1 METAKSIFGKQ
12 NKVLYLLILFFFSTS
27 INQYYGN
34 LGVCPIDS
42 FWFFNSGYDV
52 LNGHYPFKDYWTIA
66 GPFITYTQA
75 LLFKIFGVSWFSY
88 VLHASI
94 FNFLIS
100 ISTFY
105 TLYKLKLNIHYCFF
119 YALLVSILA
128 YPSAGTPFVDHH
140 ASIISIISVFC
151 FILALK
157 TNSKIFYSGQAYRR
171 SNNPKDKVIN
181 DQLGIEILGS
191 KNKFTDDL
199 KVLKTIANSIE
210 KIKIKNT
217 SIKIG
222 DVSLFQ
228 KLIES
233 LKFPERWKMRLKRH
247 FWRPQYFE
255 DLLNRLETNSDIDP
269 TAINLDKKKFFEMKN
284 LDQNKEIANRKIS
297 EILSRFDRKI
307 KDRRSFG
314 ENKKIVKIIRE
325 FLNINCS
332 IDKLEKTL
340 KNLVKKNKL
349 SNSVFK
355 DLSTIKN
362 LSKINSKTT
371 FSTNFGRD
379 IEYYTGIVFEIYSS
393 SKKEIARGG
402 RYDGLL
408 KSLGSK
414 KYISA
419 VGAAI
424 NLNNL

>member
-1 METAKSIFGKQ
+1 MKSKNYSENIIQVFKRDGF
-12 NKVLYLLILFFFSTS
+12 VLSE
-27 INQYYGN
+27 
-34 LGVCPIDS
+34 P
-42 FWFFNSGYDV
+42 DV
-52 LNGHYPFKDYWTIA
+52 LLDSDYIIQRSGENFRKLMFTFEDDTGKSMCLRPDLTVASCIKYLKDNSKA
-66 GPFITYTQA
+66 
-75 LLFKIFGVSWFSY
+75 
-88 VLHASI
+88 
-94 FNFLIS
+94 
-100 ISTFY
+100 
-105 TLYKLKLNIHYCFF
+105 
-119 YALLVSILA
+119 
-128 YPSAGTPFVDHH
+128 
-140 ASIISIISVFC
+140 
-151 FILALK
+151 
-157 TNSKIFYSGQAYRR
+157 NSKIFYSGQAYRR
-171 SNNPKDKVIN
+171 SSRPKDKIIN

-191 KNKFTDDL
+191 KNKTIDDL

-217 SIKIG
+217 SIKVG

-233 LKFPERWKMRLKRH
+233 LKIPERWKMRLKRH

-255 DLLNRLETNSDIDP
+255 DLLNRLETNSDVDP
-269 TAINLDKKKFFEMKN
+269 AAINLDKEKFSEMKN
-284 LDQNKEIANRKIS
+284 LEQSKEIANRKIS

-307 KDRRSFG
+307 KDPRSFI

-325 FLNINCS
+325 FLKINCS

-340 KNLVKKNKL
+340 KSFVKKNKL
-349 SNSVFK
+349 NNSVFK
-355 DLSTIKN
+355 DLANIKN
-362 LSKINSKTT
+362 LSKINSKTI

-379 IEYYTGIVFEIYSS
+379 IEYYTGIVFEIYNS

-414 KYISA
+414 KNIPA

>member
-1 METAKSIFGKQ
+1 MKSKNYSENII
-12 NKVLYLLILFFFSTS
+12 KVFKKDGFVLSE
-27 INQYYGN
+27 
-34 LGVCPIDS
+34 P
-42 FWFFNSGYDV
+42 DV
-52 LNGHYPFKDYWTIA
+52 LLDSDYIIQRSGENFRKLMLTFEDDTGKSMCLRPDLTVASCIKYLKDNSKA
-66 GPFITYTQA
+66 
-75 LLFKIFGVSWFSY
+75 
-88 VLHASI
+88 
-94 FNFLIS
+94 
-100 ISTFY
+100 
-105 TLYKLKLNIHYCFF
+105 
-119 YALLVSILA
+119 
-128 YPSAGTPFVDHH
+128 
-140 ASIISIISVFC
+140 
-151 FILALK
+151 
-157 TNSKIFYSGQAYRR
+157 NSKIFYSGQAYRR
-171 SNNPKDKVIN
+171 SSNPKDKVVN

-191 KNKFTDDL
+191 KNKSIDDL
-199 KVLKTIANSIE
+199 KVLKTIASSIE

-217 SIKIG
+217 SIKVS

-233 LKFPERWKMRLKRH
+233 LTIPERWKMRLKRH

-255 DLLNRLETNSDIDP
+255 DLLKRLETNSDIDQV
-269 TAINLDKKKFFEMKN
+269 AVELDKKRFVEMKN
-284 LDQNKEIANRKIS
+284 FDQNKEIASRKVS

-307 KDRRSFG
+307 KDPRLFK

-325 FLNINCS
+325 YLKINCP

-340 KNLVKKNKL
+340 KNFANKNKL

-355 DLSTIKN
+355 ELSTIKK
-362 LSKINSKTT
+362 LSKINSKTI

-379 IEYYTGIVFEIYSS
+379 IEYYTGIVFEIYNS

-414 KYISA
+414 KNISA